1 MKQRVVLADDHPIIR
16 LALRRMLE
24 SSGKIAVVAEA
35 ASPSELLQA
44 LSTTACDVIVSDL
57 CMPDD
62 RARDGLALVQ
72 RLTRLY
78 PSTPVVILT
87 ALSSTELLRSIL
99 QQGARGLVH
108 KEGNVTELLFALHAI
123 NEGEIYI
130 DRGLR
135 ALLAPPPKEPPPAL
149 PLTLAEMEVL
159 RLFAYEGLSARQIA
173 KRLHRSHKTVS
184 RHKRSAQAKLG
195 LDTDQALIDYC
206 RRVNL
211 CLS

>member
-1 MKQRVVLADDHPIIR
+1 MKQRVVLADDHPIVR

-35 ASPSELLQA
+35 ASPSELLRI

-62 RARDGLALVQ
+62 RTRDGLALVQ

-78 PSTPVVILT
+78 RDTPLVILT
-87 ALSSTELLRSIL
+87 ALSNTELLRSIL

-108 KEGNVTELLFALHAI
+108 KEGNVTELLFALHAV
-123 NEGEIYI
+123 NEGETYI

-135 ALLAPPPKEPPPAL
+135 ALLPPPPPELPPAL

-159 RLFAYEGLSARQIA
+159 RLFAYEGLSAAQIA

-184 RHKRSAQAKLG
+184 RHKRNAQAKLG
-195 LDTDQALIDYC
+195 LETDHALIDYC

-211 CLS
+211 CQN